1 MKKISFLFA
10 LLCASV
16 MSFAAIDWSQ
26 YEYLGDGAGGG
37 AYSNKYKVAPAE
49 GQNVVNIQKPGW
61 AAEAGIYTSDF
72 GGAIQSCSLGDKC
85 AIDGGGVVLYLSA
98 FTAKETE
105 VTIVAA
111 LGTKTFTVYYEDG
124 TEGGGSGEPSKIY
137 DTNFALASNGSS
149 ATASSGN
156 AALAIDGN
164 EGTRWESAATDDETW
179 TLNMGQARIFN
190 TIKILWEGA
199 YAKEFELTYSMD
211 GETWNTL
218 YTETNLT
225 KAGWQTIEVEETTAQ
240 YIQYHG
246 TKRATGWGQSFFEFQ
261 VLLPGV
267 STLTTIELSAASTI
281 SKTGSDGVALTA
293 SPKDQNGKPMEAEIS
308 YEITP
313 AAAGNVVNGKYV
325 AAQTGAASIVAYNG
339 EVRSNAVTIYGVA
352 SDNLALSTNIT
363 TDNKIV
369 AQSAFGPDGTDAF
382 YAVDGNQGSVYQ
394 GRASN
399 SAGVDFDAWFVVDLG
414 AYYNIDMVTINFEGA
429 CAQNYHVDFSGDNT
443 EWLLGY
449 DFVGTPGIYGRTDY
463 ISTLINNQK
472 VRYVRFWST
481 KAATEWGMK
490 IFEFQVFGQEWV
502 DSGDTEAPVMVSA
515 TLVSKNHNTA
525 VIAVEA
531 TDNHEIAS
539 YRVTSTDLDK
549 KIAAVDGKI
558 TVTGLTPNTAYTL
571 TVTAFDAAGNESAN
585 NKSVAFTTDNYMTAP
600 TAAAEAPTWDASLV
614 KAIYSPTYNANCGFG
629 EWGSGTTVT
638 DTEFGKKYVTVGGG
652 YFGMVDFAINALT
665 MEKLHFD
672 IWIADDAT
680 IRIVPIWG
688 GAEQGVTVTLKG
700 QQWNCVDVALD
711 QYTGITDWSNIY
723 QMKID
728 QASNLTFWVGN
739 AYFYRESELVDD
751 EKPTNVTA
759 AKASESYFSVVL
771 TVSAEDNS
779 GAVLYVVKDGETEV
793 GSGAGAS
800 GANVN
805 ITINNLTPNT
815 EYNFH
820 VIAKDGNDNAAEPVA
835 VSVKTKE
842 APASAPVPTFAN
854 MEKVVPVFTDAQ
866 AGGPAIAF
874 GEWGQTTA
882 GMFAELAAND
892 QVCYGSNFNYMGW
905 LLTPA
910 VNATDMQYLH
920 VDFYSA
926 TLDKIS
932 VTPISPGHEGVKVI
946 ELTKNQWNCVEIDL
960 SAYEGKEI
968 DWSNIFQFKFFDA
981 APTGGDLFIDNVFF
995 YTPKTTA
1002 VENVQGDKIQ
1012 SRKVIENGV
1021 LYIIRDGVR
1030 YNVMGARQ

>member
-156 AALAIDGN
+156 AALAIDGD

-179 TLNMGQARIFN
+179 TLDMGQARIFN

-240 YIQYHG
+240 YIKYHG

-267 STLTTIELSAASTI
+267 STLTTIDLSAASTI
-281 SKTGSDGVALTA
+281 SKTGGNGVALTA

-313 AAAGNVVNGKYV
+313 AAAGNVINGKYV

-339 EVRSNAVTIYGVA
+339 EVRSKAVTIYGVA

-369 AQSAFGPDGTDAF
+369 AQSDFAPDGTDAF
-382 YAVDGNQGSVYQ
+382 YAVDGNAGSVYQ

-429 CAQNYHVDFSGDNT
+429 CAQNYHVDFSADNT

-463 ISTLINNQK
+463 ISTLTNNQK

-539 YRVTSTDLDK
+539 YRVTGTDLDK

-571 TVTAFDAAGNESAN
+571 TVTAFDVAGNESAN
-585 NKSVAFTTDNYMTAP
+585 SKSVEFTTDNYMTAP

-614 KAIYSPTYNANCGFG
+614 KAIYSPTYSANCGFG

-688 GAEQGVTVTLKG
+688 GAEQGVTATLKG
-700 QQWNCVDVALD
+700 QQWNCVDIALE
-711 QYTGITDWSNIY
+711 QYTGITDWSNIF

-751 EKPTNVTA
+751 VKPTNVTA

-779 GAVLYVVKDGETEV
+779 GAVLYVVKNGETEV

-805 ITINNLTPNT
+805 ITVNNLTPNT
-815 EYNFH
+815 EYNLH

-835 VSVKTKE
+835 VPVKTKE
-842 APASAPVPTFAN
+842 APAAAPVPTFAN

-866 AGGPAIAF
+866 AGGPVIEF
-874 GEWGQTTA
+874 GAWGQSTV

-892 QVCYGSNFNYMGW
+892 HVCYGSNFNYMGW

-920 VDFYSA
+920 VDLYSA

-932 VTPISPGHEGVKVI
+932 VTPISPGHEGVKAI

-968 DWSNIFQFKFFDA
+968 DWSNIFQFKFFEA

>member
-16 MSFAAIDWSQ
+16 MSFAFTSAPDTWIGTTDATYANQFKWSEID
-26 YEYLGDGAGGG
+26 G
-37 AYSNKYKVAPAE
+37 VATPTD
-49 GQNVVNIQKPGW
+49 VVNIQKPGF
-61 AAEAGIYTSDF
+61 ASEIGIYITFPDAAFNAIYYNGTQKANGTDF
-72 GGAIQSCSLGDKC
+72 K
-85 AIDGGGVVLYLSA
+85 IDGAGVVFYLSSL
-98 FTAKETE
+98 TAKNTEIILKNGETTRFGFNIYNEKGETGELDSDINSEYCGE
-105 VTIVAA
+105 VM
-111 LGTKTFTVYYEDG
+111 
-124 TEGGGSGEPSKIY
+124 
-137 DTNFALASNGSS
+137 
-149 ATASSGN
+149 SSGN
-156 AALAIDGN
+156 TEAAFTWETKADGSIVITISETLGGADDATHFRGNGITISKFKVGEGKEEASLYFDHSCNGGKTVTLTPKDGVDAPAFGTKIYVNDVIEYTTSKDGN
-164 EGTRWESAATDDETW
+164 AWP
-179 TLNMGQARIFN
+179 TLNFEYTYGGVC
-190 TIKILWEGA
+190 KIVP
-199 YAKEFELTYSMD
+199 ELTKIVLTTSATFAKI
-211 GETWNTL
+211 GESVTL
-218 YTETNLT
+218 
-225 KAGWQTIEVEETTAQ
+225 TAQ
-240 YIQYHG
+240 GKDQMNQNID
-246 TKRATGWGQSFFEFQ
+246 AA
-261 VLLPGV
+261 
-267 STLTTIELSAASTI
+267 IELSFSPADAGTLENGVFTFAKAGAVTITATSGTIEST
-281 SKTGSDGVALTA
+281 A
-293 SPKDQNGKPMEAEIS
+293 
-308 YEITP
+308 
-313 AAAGNVVNGKYV
+313 
-325 AAQTGAASIVAYNG
+325 
-339 EVRSNAVTIYGVA
+339 TIYGVP
-352 SDNLALSTNIT
+352 SDNLALNQTCE
-363 TDNKIV
+363 
-369 AQSAFGPDGTDAF
+369 AG
-382 YAVDGNQGSVYQ
+382 YEDGNPAETAAKANDGDANTAWVTYADKPASVEWWY
-394 GRASN
+394 
-399 SAGVDFDAWFVVDLG
+399 VDLG
-414 AYYNIDMVTINFEGA
+414 KKYTLTAIDVLWGDPASTSYILQIRDEEPSDENKADDEAWTTLATINEAGINSEQFNA
-429 CAQNYHVDFSGDNT
+429 VSGS
-443 EWLLGY
+443 G
-449 DFVGTPGIYGRTDY
+449 
-463 ISTLINNQK
+463 
-472 VRYVRFWST
+472 RYVRLRSLT
-481 KAATEWGMK
+481 KSANFLRLKEVR
-490 IFEFQVFGQEWV
+490 VFGSEWV
-502 DSGDTEAPVMVSA
+502 NPGDTEAPEMVSA
-515 TLVSKNHNTA
+515 TLESKTHNSA

-531 TDNHEIAS
+531 ADNIG
-539 YRVTSTDLDK
+539 VTKYHVVDATNEYDK
-549 KIAAVDGKI
+549 KLTPADGKI
-558 TVTGLTPNTAYTL
+558 TITGLTPSTEYNFVITAL
-571 TVTAFDAAGNESAN
+571 DEGNNESEN
-585 NKSVAFTTDNYMTAP
+585 SKSVAVTTNNYLTAP
-600 TAAAEAPTWDASLV
+600 TEAAAAPTWPAAQV
-614 KAIYSPTYNANCGFG
+614 KAVYSPTYSANCGFG

-700 QQWNCVDVALD
+700 QQWNCVDVALE

-779 GAVLYVVKDGETEV
+779 GAVLYVVQDGETEV

-805 ITINNLTPNT
+805 ITVNNLTPNT
-815 EYNFH
+815 EYNLH

-842 APASAPVPTFAN
+842 APASAPVPAFAN

-866 AGGPAIAF
+866 SGGPVIEF
-874 GEWGQTTA
+874 GAWGQSTI

-920 VDFYSA
+920 VDLYSA

>member
-156 AALAIDGN
+156 AALAIDGD

-179 TLNMGQARIFN
+179 TLDMGQARIFN

-240 YIQYHG
+240 YIKYHG
-246 TKRATGWGQSFFEFQ
+246 TKRATGWGQSFFELQ

-267 STLTTIELSAASTI
+267 STLTTIDLSAASTI

-339 EVRSNAVTIYGVA
+339 EGRSKAVTIYGVA

-369 AQSAFGPDGTDAF
+369 AQSDFAPDGTDAF

-463 ISTLINNQK
+463 ISTLTNNQK
-472 VRYVRFWST
+472 VRYIRFWST

-539 YRVTSTDLDK
+539 YRVTGTDLDK

-558 TVTGLTPNTAYTL
+558 TVTGLTPNTTYTL
-571 TVTAFDAAGNESAN
+571 TVTAFDVAGNESAN
-585 NKSVAFTTDNYMTAP
+585 NKSVEFTTDNYMTAP
-600 TAAAEAPTWDASLV
+600 TAAAEAPTWDASWV
-614 KAIYSPTYNANCGFG
+614 KAIYSPTYNADCNFAN
-629 EWGSGTTVT
+629 WGGCVGYTQ
-638 DTEFGKKYVTVGGG
+638 EEYGKKYEIGACGF
-652 YFGMVDFAINALT
+652 FGVEGFNLNCIL

-680 IRIVPIWG
+680 IRFVPIWG
-688 GAEQGVTVTLKG
+688 GTEQGVTVTLKG
-700 QQWNCVDVALD
+700 QQWNCVDIALE

-723 QMKID
+723 QIKID

-739 AYFYRESELVDD
+739 AYFYRESELVDN

-759 AKASESYFSVVL
+759 ETSLESYFSVKL
-771 TVSAEDNS
+771 TVSADDNS
-779 GAVLYVVKDGETEV
+779 GAVLYVVKGGETEV

-800 GANVN
+800 GVSVN
-805 ITINNLTPNT
+805 IIVNNLTPNT

-820 VIAKDGNDNAAEPVA
+820 VIAKDEKGNAAEPKAVA
-835 VSVKTKE
+835 VKTKE
-842 APASAPVPTFAN
+842 TPASAPVTTFAN
-854 MEKVVPVFTDAQ
+854 MEKIVPVFTDAQ
-866 AGGPAIAF
+866 AGGPAIGF
-874 GEWGQTTA
+874 GAWGQTTA
-882 GMFAELAAND
+882 GMFTELAAND
-892 QVCYGSNFNYMGW
+892 HVCYGSNFNYMGW
-905 LLTPA
+905 ELTPA

-920 VDFYSA
+920 VDLYSA

-960 SAYEGKEI
+960 SAYECKEI
-968 DWSNIFQFKFFDA
+968 DWSNIFQFKFFEA

-1002 VENVQGDKIQ
+1002 VENVQGNKIQ